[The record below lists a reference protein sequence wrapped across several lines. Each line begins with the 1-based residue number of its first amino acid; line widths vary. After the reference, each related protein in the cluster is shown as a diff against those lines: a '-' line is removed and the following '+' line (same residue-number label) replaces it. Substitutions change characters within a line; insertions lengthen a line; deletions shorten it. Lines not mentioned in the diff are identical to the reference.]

1 MQIKFQKFLLFVLFH
16 CRRRKEKTSQVMEK
30 LVACRV
36 SDLFTE
42 PLSKRHCTGSRVRAP
57 RFQRVT
63 IKWKANSW
71 MSLKSAF
78 QIIGKP
84 QCMSHLWIGAS
95 RKSSWRHVARG
106 GKKHQPQNKQTQ
118 WDSCSSPV
126 CSICHG
132 ADSKHRKSADYGGND
147 WQECSR
153 WRQENERKCVALL
166 SGSAPPTHHHHHHH
180 HHHSCPRIGLY
191 HLAGMKGWCDSLC
204 VPLRR
209 MHNLQ
214 AWIYIHLSSDGEAG
228 HWRASLREARY
239 NGITSEVM

>member
-1 MQIKFQKFLLFVLFH
+1 MRIPILDELDRLKPSSKALRYFESPIKKKKKKNVLVRVMQMKFQKCLLFVLFH

-118 WDSCSSPV
+118 RDSCSSPV

-147 WQECSR
+147 
-153 WRQENERKCVALL
+153 
-166 SGSAPPTHHHHHHH
+166 
-180 HHHSCPRIGLY
+180 
-191 HLAGMKGWCDSLC
+191 
-204 VPLRR
+204 
-209 MHNLQ
+209 
-214 AWIYIHLSSDGEAG
+214 
-228 HWRASLREARY
+228 
-239 NGITSEVM
+239 